1 MPQKARME
9 DVFQGLH
16 KFTNYPVDQM
26 IATEIM
32 KYHFQQIF
40 DSTDSLDALRDEKDP
55 IVV

>member
-1 MPQKARME
+1 MPQRARME
-9 DVFQGLH
+9 DVFQGLN

-32 KYHFQQIF
+32 KHHFQQIF
-40 DSTDSLDALRDEKDP
+40 DSTDSLDSLRDDKDP